1 VFFKRST
8 VAPTESA
15 VPAPVPSPDSDE
27 AARLLDALGALMSSY
42 IRGCFDLSRLPA
54 AEAQG
59 QLEAWRRHALL
70 GTNPGPVE
78 DGGASDTAAGAV
90 GVRERDWSGVNH
102 AFAGHR
108 VAERQFV
115 EKALGDLR
123 DALWVCI
130 ERSHE
135 AFMADRTADGA
146 HHEQLKRVRHA
157 LQRLETGAVKSEIEQ
172 AMEAMQYATRTR
184 QGAHQ
189 AIYQALTSR
198 VEQLGRQLDD
208 ARRQGETD
216 ALTGLGN
223 RLAFDRAVSRQMA
236 LHALSGGPLCVVIID
251 LDHLKPI
258 NDTHGHGAGDAALV
272 ALSRALHRVFLGE
285 GDQLCRI
292 GGDEFAVIL
301 PNSALALGDRLAQ
314 RLHTALLDESWPH
327 TESGLPLAAS
337 VGVAEWRAGEPVSD
351 WVARA
356 DAAMYAN
363 KQQRRKAA

>member
-1 VFFKRST
+1 VFFKRSSVGPAT
-8 VAPTESA
+8 TAESA
-15 VPAPVPSPDSDE
+15 PSSPSTDDE
-27 AARLLDALGALMSSY
+27 AARLLDAVGSLMSSY
-42 IRGCFDLSRLPA
+42 IRGCFDLSHLPA
-54 AEAQG
+54 ADAQD
-59 QLEAWRRHALL
+59 QLERWRRHALL
-70 GTNPGPVE
+70 GTTPEPEPDAGTV
-78 DGGASDTAAGAV
+78 DTGASAV
-90 GVRERDWSGVNH
+90 GVNHRDWSGVTQ

-115 EKALGDLR
+115 EQALGDLR
-123 DALWVCI
+123 EALWVCV

-146 HHEQLKRVRHA
+146 HQQQMERVRHA
-157 LQRLETGAVKSEIEQ
+157 LHKLETGAVKNEIEH

-189 AIYQALTSR
+189 AIYSALTSR

-208 ARRQGETD
+208 ARKQSETD

-223 RLAFDRAVSRQMA
+223 RRAFDRAVSRQTA
-236 LHALSGGPLCVVIID
+236 LHALSGGPLCMVIID
-251 LDHLKPI
+251 LDRLKPI

-272 ALSRALHRVFLGE
+272 AVSRALHRVFLGD

-314 RLHTALLDESWPH
+314 RLHAALADEPWPH
-327 TESGLPLAAS
+327 TESGLPLSAS
-337 VGVAEWRAGEPVSD
+337 AGVAEWRPGEGVSE

-363 KQQRRKAA
+363 KQHRRQAA